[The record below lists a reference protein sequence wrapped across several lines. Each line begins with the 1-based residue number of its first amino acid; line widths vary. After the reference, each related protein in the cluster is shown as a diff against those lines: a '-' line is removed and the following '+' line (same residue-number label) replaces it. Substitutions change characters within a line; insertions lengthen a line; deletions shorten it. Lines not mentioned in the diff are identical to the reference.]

1 MSVRYGIKCPS
12 VTKSVFFF
20 KYRYVSDTFP
30 FFIGTICILI
40 INYCYIHVKGAFVWY
55 ILSFDKILFQSL
67 SSKISCFILSVRYQI
82 LSNEKVYLWLKY
94 WWLETDVVQLFPL
107 LRLFT
112 WYQKFFHLPISC
124 LYLNLNRYLCLP
136 ITKNYI
142 LKNALKSWV
151 KDMVIRH

>member
-30 FFIGTICILI
+30 FFIGTICILTTD
-40 INYCYIHVKGAFVWY
+40 YCYTHVKGAFAWY

-82 LSNEKVYLWLKY
+82 LSNEKVFLRLKY
-94 WWLETDVVQLFPL
+94 
-107 LRLFT
+107 
-112 WYQKFFHLPISC
+112 
-124 LYLNLNRYLCLP
+124 
-136 ITKNYI
+136 
-142 LKNALKSWV
+142 
-151 KDMVIRH
+151 